1 MFESEPLN
9 DIYEPWNK
17 ILPQVR
23 TLQHTCPRYTLKGV
37 NFFFFIMP
45 AFEYCMKWGPSEL
58 ERSQW
63 NSPFPKLELF
73 AQSLLDTQR
82 SLDLVNLINGM
93 DLSEEWG
100 EEHLDLDKPGELEYA
115 KEKNKRLVAARG
127 EIPELRVPTL
137 RETPRDLRQDWQKM
151 VRGKR
156 RRINI
161 EKPLHL
167 YITRFR
173 MVGSEDPRLREG
185 RSI

>member
-115 KEKNKRLVAARG
+115 KEKQ
-127 EIPELRVPTL
+127 
-137 RETPRDLRQDWQKM
+137 ETRCCSWRDSRASGPD
-151 VRGKR
+151 
-156 RRINI
+156 
-161 EKPLHL
+161 
-167 YITRFR
+167 ITRNTK
-173 MVGSEDPRLREG
+173 GSKARLAKDGERKTTQNQY
-185 RSI
+185 